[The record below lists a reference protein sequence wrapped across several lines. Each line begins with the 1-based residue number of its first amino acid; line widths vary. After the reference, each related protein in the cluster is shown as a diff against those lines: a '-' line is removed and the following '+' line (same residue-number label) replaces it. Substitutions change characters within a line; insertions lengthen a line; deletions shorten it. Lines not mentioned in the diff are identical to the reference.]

1 MTNGVSSLAKSTLK
15 NQYNPPRMKIAV
27 LVKTALDTGQ
37 LRVRESVVV
46 EETPLKI
53 SDIDRNAVEEAV
65 KLKGQD
71 KAYAVTV
78 LKWGPLQK
86 KVQEAENVLREAL
99 AMGLDEA
106 YLVADE
112 KLVGA
117 SHLAT
122 AKAIA
127 AVVKKVGADL
137 VLAGEATVDNYTGQI
152 PARVAAE
159 LGWPVVTYVRELRV
173 EGGKVVAR
181 RDLEDRVEVVEAPLP
196 AVVSVTR
203 EINQPRIPTLLAI
216 RAAMKKP
223 VNRLTLA
230 DLGVSVDSKATATY
244 KPLVIQRK
252 KVVIKDGTPE
262 EKAEKLIQ
270 YLRQEGVI

>member
-1 MTNGVSSLAKSTLK
+1 
-15 NQYNPPRMKIAV
+15 MKVAV
-27 LVKTALDTGQ
+27 LVKTSLDTAQ
-37 LRVRESVVV
+37 LRIRDGVLV

-65 KLKGQD
+65 KLKGQT
-71 KAYAVTV
+71 YAVTV
-78 LKWGPLQK
+78 LKWGPLQRR
-86 KVQEAENVLREAL
+86 VQEAENVLREVL

-112 KLVGA
+112 KLINA

-127 AVVKKVGADL
+127 AVVKRVGADL
-137 VLAGEATVDNYTGQI
+137 VLAGEATVDNFSSQI

-159 LGWPVVTYVRELRV
+159 LGWPVVTYVRELKI
-173 EGGKVVAR
+173 EQGKLVAK
-181 RDLEDRVEVVEAPLP
+181 RDLEDYIEVVEAPLP

-203 EINQPRIPTLLAI
+203 ELNQPRIPTLLAI

-223 VNRLTLA
+223 IHRLTLA
-230 DLGVSVDSKATATY
+230 DLGVEVSPQISVTY
-244 KPLVIQRK
+244 RPLAVQRK
-252 KVVIKDGTPE
+252 KIIIKDGTPE
-262 EKAEKLIQ
+262 EKAEKLLQ
-270 YLRQEGVI
+270 FLRQEGVI

>member
-1 MTNGVSSLAKSTLK
+1 
-15 NQYNPPRMKIAV
+15 MKVAV
-27 LVKTALDTGQ
+27 LVKTSLDTAQ
-37 LRVRESVVV
+37 LRIRDGVLV

-65 KLKGQD
+65 KLKGQ
-71 KAYAVTV
+71 AYAVTV
-78 LKWGPLQK
+78 LKWGPLQRR
-86 KVQEAENVLREAL
+86 VQEAENVLREVL

-112 KLVGA
+112 KLINA

-127 AVVKKVGADL
+127 AVVKRVGADL
-137 VLAGEATVDNYTGQI
+137 VLAGEATVDNFSSQI

-159 LGWPVVTYVRELRV
+159 LGWPVVTYVRELKI
-173 EGGKVVAR
+173 EQGKLVAK
-181 RDLEDRVEVVEAPLP
+181 RDLEDYIEVVEAPLP

-203 EINQPRIPTLLAI
+203 ELNQPRIPTLLAI

-223 VNRLTLA
+223 IHRLTLA
-230 DLGVSVDSKATATY
+230 DLGVEVSPQISVTY
-244 KPLVIQRK
+244 RPLAVQRK
-252 KVVIKDGTPE
+252 KIIIKDGTPE
-262 EKAEKLIQ
+262 EKAEKLLQ
-270 YLRQEGVI
+270 FLRQEGVI

>member
-1 MTNGVSSLAKSTLK
+1 
-15 NQYNPPRMKIAV
+15 MKVAV

-37 LRVRESVVV
+37 LRVRDTVAT

-53 SDIDRNAVEEAV
+53 SDIDRNAIEEAV
-65 KLKGQD
+65 KLKQD
-71 KAYAVTV
+71 KAYAVTA
-78 LKWGPLQK
+78 LKWGSPQK
-86 KVQEAENVLREAL
+86 KIQEAENVLREAL

-112 KLVGA
+112 KLLNA
-117 SHLAT
+117 SHIAT
-122 AKAIA
+122 AKVLA
-127 AVVKKVGADL
+127 AVVKKVGADI
-137 VLAGEATVDNYTGQI
+137 VLAGEATVDNYTGQM

-159 LGWPVVTYVRELRV
+159 LGWPVVTYVRELKV
-173 EGGKVVAR
+173 EGGRLIAK
-181 RDLEDRVEVVEAPLP
+181 RDLEDHVEVVEVQLP
-196 AVVSVTR
+196 AAVSVTR

-216 RAAMKKP
+216 RAAMKKQ

-230 DLGVSVDSKATATY
+230 DLGVEVAPKIAATY
-244 KPLVIQRK
+244 KPLVLQRK

>member
-1 MTNGVSSLAKSTLK
+1 
-15 NQYNPPRMKIAV
+15 MKIAV

-37 LRVRESVVV
+37 LRIRDSVVI

-106 YLVADE
+106 YLIADE
-112 KLVGA
+112 KLLNA
-117 SHLAT
+117 SHVAT

-127 AVVKKVGADL
+127 AVVKKIGADL
-137 VLAGEATVDNYTGQI
+137 VLAGEATVDNFTGQI

-159 LGWPVVTYVRELRV
+159 LGWPAITYVRELKV
-173 EGGKVVAR
+173 EGGKIIAK
-181 RDLEDRVEVVEAPLP
+181 RDLEDHVEVVEAPLP
-196 AVVSVTR
+196 SVVSVTR

-223 VNRLTLA
+223 VNKLTLA
-230 DLGVSVDSKATATY
+230 DLGLDIAPKISAGY

-252 KVVIKDGTPE
+252 KIVIKDGTPE

>member
-1 MTNGVSSLAKSTLK
+1 
-15 NQYNPPRMKIAV
+15 MKIAV

-37 LRVRESVVV
+37 LRIRDSVVI

-106 YLVADE
+106 YLIADE
-112 KLVGA
+112 KLLNA
-117 SHLAT
+117 SHVAT

-127 AVVKKVGADL
+127 AVVKKIGADL

-152 PARVAAE
+152 
-159 LGWPVVTYVRELRV
+159 L
-173 EGGKVVAR
+173 
-181 RDLEDRVEVVEAPLP
+181 
-196 AVVSVTR
+196 S
-203 EINQPRIPTLLAI
+203 
-216 RAAMKKP
+216 
-223 VNRLTLA
+223 
-230 DLGVSVDSKATATY
+230 
-244 KPLVIQRK
+244 
-252 KVVIKDGTPE
+252 
-262 EKAEKLIQ
+262 LIH
-270 YLRQEGVI
+270 I

>member
-1 MTNGVSSLAKSTLK
+1 
-15 NQYNPPRMKIAV
+15 
-27 LVKTALDTGQ
+27 
-37 LRVRESVVV
+37 
-46 EETPLKI
+46 
-53 SDIDRNAVEEAV
+53 
-65 KLKGQD
+65 
-71 KAYAVTV
+71 
-78 LKWGPLQK
+78 
-86 KVQEAENVLREAL
+86 L

-112 KLVGA
+112 RLLSA

-159 LGWPVVTYVRELRV
+159 LGWPVITYARELKV
-173 EGGKVVAR
+173 EGGRVVAR
-181 RDLEDRVEVVEAPLP
+181 RDLEDHVEVVEAPLP

-223 VNRLTLA
+223 ISRLTLA
-230 DLGVSVDSKATATY
+230 DLGIGVEPKISAAY

>member
-1 MTNGVSSLAKSTLK
+1 
-15 NQYNPPRMKIAV
+15 MKIAV
-27 LVKTALDTGQ
+27 LIKTALDTGQ
-37 LRVRESVVV
+37 LRVRDTVVV
-46 EETPLKI
+46 E
-53 SDIDRNAVEEAV
+53 
-65 KLKGQD
+65 
-71 KAYAVTV
+71 AYGVTV

-106 YLVADE
+106 YLVTDE
-112 KLVGA
+112 RLLNA
-117 SHLAT
+117 SHTAT

-127 AVVKKVGADL
+127 TVVKRVGVDL
-137 VLAGEATVDNYTGQI
+137 VLAGEAAVDNYTGQI

-159 LGWPVVTYVRELRV
+159 LGWPVITYARELKV
-173 EGGKVVAR
+173 EGGRVVAH
-181 RDLEDRVEVVEAPLP
+181 RDLEDHVEVVEAPLP

-223 VNRLTLA
+223 INRLTLV
-230 DLGVSVDSKATATY
+230 DLGISVEPKISAAY
-244 KPLVIQRK
+244 KPLAIQRK
-252 KVVIKDGTPE
+252 KIIIKDGTPE

>member
-1 MTNGVSSLAKSTLK
+1 M
-15 NQYNPPRMKIAV
+15 QIAV
-27 LVKTALDTGQ
+27 LIKTALDAGQ
-37 LRVRESVVV
+37 LRVRDSVLV

-71 KAYAVTV
+71 KAYGVTV
-78 LKWGPLQK
+78 LKWGSLQK

-112 KLVGA
+112 RLLNA
-117 SHLAT
+117 SHIAT

-137 VLAGEATVDNYTGQI
+137 VLAGEAAVDNYTGQI

-159 LGWPVVTYVRELRV
+159 LGWPVITYARELKV
-173 EGGKVVAR
+173 EGGRVVAR
-181 RDLEDRVEVVEAPLP
+181 RDLEDHVEVVEAPLP

-223 VNRLTLA
+223 IHRLTLA
-230 DLGVSVDSKATATY
+230 DLGLSVEPKVSVSY
-244 KPLVIQRK
+244 KPLAIQRK
-252 KVVIKDGTPE
+252 KIIIKDGAPE
-262 EKAEKLIQ
+262 EKAERLIQ

>member
-1 MTNGVSSLAKSTLK
+1 
-15 NQYNPPRMKIAV
+15 MKVAV

-37 LRVRESVVV
+37 LRVRDTVAT

-53 SDIDRNAVEEAV
+53 SDIDRNAIEEAV
-65 KLKGQD
+65 KQKGQD

-86 KVQEAENVLREAL
+86 KAQEAENVLREAL

-112 KLVGA
+112 RLLNA
-117 SHLAT
+117 SHMAT
-122 AKAIA
+122 AKALA
-127 AVVKKVGADL
+127 AVVKKVGADI
-137 VLAGEATVDNYTGQI
+137 VLAGEATVDNYTGQM

-159 LGWPVVTYVRELRV
+159 LGWPVVTYVRELKV
-173 EGGKVVAR
+173 EGGRLIAR
-181 RDLEDRVEVVEAPLP
+181 RDLEDHVEVVEVQLP

-230 DLGVSVDSKATATY
+230 DLGVEVAPRIAAAY

>member
-1 MTNGVSSLAKSTLK
+1 
-15 NQYNPPRMKIAV
+15 MKIAV
-27 LVKTALDTGQ
+27 LVKLALDTGQ
-37 LRVRESVVV
+37 LRVRDTVLT

-53 SDIDRNAVEEAV
+53 SDIDRNAVEEATR
-65 KLKGQD
+65 LKGR
-71 KAYAVTV
+71 AYGVAV
-78 LKWGPLQK
+78 LKWGPLPK
-86 KVQEAENVLREAL
+86 RTQEAENVLREAL
-99 AMGLDEA
+99 AMGLEEA

-112 KLVGA
+112 RLVNA

-152 PARVAAE
+152 PARVATE
-159 LGWPVVTYVRELRV
+159 LGWPLLTYVRELKV
-173 EGGKVVAR
+173 EGGKVVAK
-181 RDLEDRVEVVEAPLP
+181 RDLEDRIEVVEAPLP

-203 EINQPRIPTLLAI
+203 EINTPRIPTLLAI

-223 VNRLTLA
+223 VHKLTPA
-230 DLGVSVDSKATATY
+230 DLGIEPKVAVSY
-244 KPLVIQRK
+244 RPLVVQRK

-262 EKAEKLIQ
+262 EKVEKLLQ
-270 YLRQEGVI
+270 YLRQEGVL

>member
-1 MTNGVSSLAKSTLK
+1 M
-15 NQYNPPRMKIAV
+15 AV

-37 LRVRESVVV
+37 LRVRDTVAT

-53 SDIDRNAVEEAV
+53 SDIDRNAIEEAV

-86 KVQEAENVLREAL
+86 KAQEAENVLREAL

-112 KLVGA
+112 RLLNA
-117 SHLAT
+117 SHIAT
-122 AKAIA
+122 AKALA
-127 AVVKKVGADL
+127 AVVKKVGADI

-159 LGWPVVTYVRELRV
+159 LGWPVVTYVRELKV
-173 EGGKVVAR
+173 EGGRLIAR
-181 RDLEDRVEVVEAPLP
+181 RDLEDHVEVVEVQLP

-223 VNRLTLA
+223 VSRLTLA
-230 DLGVSVDSKATATY
+230 DLGVEVAPRVAAAY

>member
-1 MTNGVSSLAKSTLK
+1 
-15 NQYNPPRMKIAV
+15 MKVAV
-27 LVKTALDTGQ
+27 LVKTSLDTAQ
-37 LRVRESVVV
+37 LRIRDGVLV

-65 KLKGQD
+65 KLKGQ
-71 KAYAVTV
+71 AYAVTV
-78 LKWGPLQK
+78 LKWGPLQRR
-86 KVQEAENVLREAL
+86 VQEAENVLREVL

-112 KLVGA
+112 KLINA

-127 AVVKKVGADL
+127 AVVKRVGADL
-137 VLAGEATVDNYTGQI
+137 VLAGEATVDNFSSQI

-159 LGWPVVTYVRELRV
+159 LGWPVVTYVRELKI
-173 EGGKVVAR
+173 EQGKLVAK
-181 RDLEDRVEVVEAPLP
+181 RDLEDYIEVVEAPLP

-203 EINQPRIPTLLAI
+203 ELNQPRIPTLLAI

-223 VNRLTLA
+223 IHRLTLA
-230 DLGVSVDSKATATY
+230 DLGVEVSPQISVAY
-244 KPLVIQRK
+244 RPLAVQRK
-252 KVVIKDGTPE
+252 KIIIKDGTPE
-262 EKAEKLIQ
+262 EKAEKLLQ
-270 YLRQEGVI
+270 FLRQEGVI

>member
-1 MTNGVSSLAKSTLK
+1 
-15 NQYNPPRMKIAV
+15 MKVAV

-37 LRVRESVVV
+37 LRVRDTVVI
-46 EETPLKI
+46 EETPFKI
-53 SDIDRNAVEEAV
+53 SDIDRNAIEEAV

-71 KAYAVTV
+71 KAYGVTV
-78 LKWGPLQK
+78 VKWGPLQK
-86 KVQEAENVLREAL
+86 KIQEAENVLREAL
-99 AMGLDEA
+99 AMGLDEV
-106 YLVADE
+106 YLVVDE
-112 KLVGA
+112 KLLNA
-117 SHLAT
+117 SHTAT

-127 AVVKKVGADL
+127 AVIKKVGADI

-159 LGWPVVTYVRELRV
+159 LGWPVVTYVRELKI
-173 EGGKVVAR
+173 EGGRVVAK
-181 RDLEDRVEVVEAPLP
+181 RDLEDHVEVVEAPLP
-196 AVVSVTR
+196 VVVSVTR

-223 VNRLTLA
+223 INKLTLA
-230 DLGVSVDSKATATY
+230 DLGIDIIPKISVSY
-244 KPLVIQRK
+244 RPLVIQRK
-252 KVVIKDGTPE
+252 KIIIKEGTPE

>member
-1 MTNGVSSLAKSTLK
+1 
-15 NQYNPPRMKIAV
+15 MKVAV

-37 LRVRESVVV
+37 LRVRDTVAT

-53 SDIDRNAVEEAV
+53 SDIDRNAIEEAV

-86 KVQEAENVLREAL
+86 KAQEAENVLREAL

-112 KLVGA
+112 RLLNA
-117 SHLAT
+117 SHVVT
-122 AKAIA
+122 AKALA
-127 AVVKKVGADL
+127 AVVKKVGADI

-173 EGGKVVAR
+173 EGGRLIAR
-181 RDLEDRVEVVEAPLP
+181 RDLEDHVEVVEVQLP

-230 DLGVSVDSKATATY
+230 DLGVEVAPRIAAAY

>member
-1 MTNGVSSLAKSTLK
+1 
-15 NQYNPPRMKIAV
+15 MKIAV

-37 LRVRESVVV
+37 LRVRDTVVV

-65 KLKGQD
+65 KLKGQGQ
-71 KAYAVTV
+71 AYGVTV

-86 KVQEAENVLREAL
+86 RVQEAENVLREAL

-112 KLVGA
+112 ALLNA
-117 SHLAT
+117 SHVAT

-159 LGWPVVTYVRELRV
+159 LGWPVITYARELKV
-173 EGGKVVAR
+173 EGGKVVAK

-223 VNRLTLA
+223 VHKLTLG
-230 DLGVSVDSKATATY
+230 DLGISLDVKAKASY
-244 KPLVIQRK
+244 KPVVIQRK
-252 KVVIKDGTPE
+252 KVIIKDGTPE

-270 YLRQEGVI
+270 YLRQEGVV

>member
-1 MTNGVSSLAKSTLK
+1 
-15 NQYNPPRMKIAV
+15 MKIAV
-27 LVKTALDTGQ
+27 LIKTALDTSQ
-37 LRVRESVVV
+37 LRVRDTVVV

-71 KAYAVTV
+71 KAYGVTV
-78 LKWGPLQK
+78 LKWGPLQRRI
-86 KVQEAENVLREAL
+86 QEAENVLREAL

-112 KLVGA
+112 KLINA
-117 SHLAT
+117 SHAAT

-152 PARVAAE
+152 PPRVAAE
-159 LGWPVVTYVRELRV
+159 LGWPVVTYVRELKV
-173 EGGKVVAR
+173 EGGKLVAR
-181 RDLEDRVEVVEAPLP
+181 RDLEDHVEVVEVPLP

-223 VNRLTLA
+223 VNKITLA
-230 DLGVSVDSKATATY
+230 DLGISIEPKVSAAY
-244 KPLVIQRK
+244 KPLLMQRK

-270 YLRQEGVI
+270 YLKQEGVI